1 MAFFKL
7 GKKID
12 SCLVT
17 KNLLK
22 QIEDYLLNELPKK
35 TDIPKEKFFENYEL
49 IVRDKIGEEILLN
62 ISEYKISLF
71 SDSTNYVGQHL
82 SIYSPIDLKVFIHF
96 DKYGEYAKIEI
107 SYESDN
113 PREDVIGIYDSIK
126 RIIESQRNHNNIF
139 HITGFFSSFY
149 YSFLF
154 IAAIAS
160 FYYTFIFIK
169 RDNIT
174 IGIIFSLIFTVLLFY
189 GVLSFLKPYIS
200 FESKKYFKTKR
211 LSDRLFWGVLGLII
225 VEIIFA
231 FLRKNILGF

>member
-7 GKKID
+7 EKKID

-35 TDIPKEKFFENYEL
+35 ADIPKEKFYEEYKL
-49 IVRDKIGEEILLN
+49 IVRDKIGEETLSN

-71 SDSTNYVGQHL
+71 SDSTNYVGHHL
-82 SIYSPIDLKVFIHF
+82 SIYRPIHLEVVIHF
-96 DKYGEYAKIEI
+96 NKYKEFAKIEI

-113 PREDVIGIYDSIK
+113 PREDAIGIYDSIK
-126 RIIESQRNHNNIF
+126 RIIESQRNHNNIL
-139 HITGFFSSFY
+139 HINDFILGLFFSIAIVSFVLAT
-149 YSFLF
+149 S
-154 IAAIAS
+154 
-160 FYYTFIFIK
+160 IFIK

-174 IGIIFSLIFTVLLFY
+174 IGIIFSLVFTVLLLY

-200 FESKKYFKTKR
+200 FESKKYFRAKR
-211 LSDRLFWGVLGLII
+211 LSDRLFWGALGLII

>member
-7 GKKID
+7 EKKID

-35 TDIPKEKFFENYEL
+35 TGIPKEKFCEKHKL
-49 IVRDKIGEEILLN
+49 IVRDKVGEETLSN

-82 SIYSPIDLKVFIHF
+82 SIFRPIHLEVVIHF
-96 DKYGEYAKIEI
+96 NKYKEFAKIEI

-113 PREDVIGIYDSIK
+113 PREDAIGIYDSIK

-139 HITGFFSSFY
+139 HINDFFLGLFS
-149 YSFLF
+149 F
-154 IAAIAS
+154 IAIVS
-160 FYYTFIFIK
+160 FVLATFRFIK

-200 FESKKYFKTKR
+200 FESKKYFRTKR
-211 LSDRLFWGVLGLII
+211 LSDRLSWGALGLII

-231 FLRKNILGF
+231 FLRKNIPGF

>member
-7 GKKID
+7 EKKID

-71 SDSTNYVGQHL
+71 SDSTNYIGHHL
-82 SIYSPIDLKVFIHF
+82 SIYRPIHLEVVIHF
-96 DKYGEYAKIEI
+96 NKYKEFAKIEI

-113 PREDVIGIYDSIK
+113 PREDAIGIYDSIK

-139 HITGFFSSFY
+139 HINSLFY
-149 YSFLF
+149 DLFLF
-154 IAAIAS
+154 IAIAS
-160 FYYTFIFIK
+160 FVLATFRFIK
-169 RDNIT
+169 GDNIT

-189 GVLSFLKPYIS
+189 RVLSSLKPYIS
-200 FESKKYFKTKR
+200 FESKKYFWTKR
-211 LSDRLFWGVLGLII
+211 LSDRLFWGALGLII